1 MQVGRRYGTGLTREI
16 KEPMP
21 YYESVIIARQDMS
34 GTQVEALADQLAAVV
49 EERGGSIAKRE
60 HWGLKNLAFRMK
72 KNRKGHYVMFD
83 LDAPS
88 DAIQEMER
96 QMRLSEDVLRYMTIR
111 IEKIEEEPSAMM
123 QARSSR
129 DDRRRG
135 ERGDRPERGDRDRG
149 DRPERGDRDRGDRP
163 ERSDRAETTTT
174 SEGASE

>member
-1 MQVGRRYGTGLTREI
+1 
-16 KEPMP
+16 MP

-49 EERGGSIAKRE
+49 EERGGQIAKRE

-96 QMRLSEDVLRYMTIR
+96 QMRLNEDVLRYMTIR
-111 IEKIEEEPSAMM
+111 IETIEEGPSAMM
-123 QARSSR
+123 QSRSGR
-129 DDRRRG
+129 DDRRR
-135 ERGDRPERGDRDRG
+135 DRG
-149 DRPERGDRDRGDRP
+149 DRGDRG
-163 ERSDRAETTTT
+163 EQRAERTETA
-174 SEGASE
+174 SEGAAE

>member
-1 MQVGRRYGTGLTREI
+1 MQAGRRYGTGLTREI

-34 GTQVEALADQLAAVV
+34 GTQVEALADTLAAVV
-49 EERGGSIAKRE
+49 EERGGWIAKRE

-149 DRPERGDRDRGDRP
+149 DRPERGDRGDRP
-163 ERSDRAETTTT
+163 ERSDRSETTT